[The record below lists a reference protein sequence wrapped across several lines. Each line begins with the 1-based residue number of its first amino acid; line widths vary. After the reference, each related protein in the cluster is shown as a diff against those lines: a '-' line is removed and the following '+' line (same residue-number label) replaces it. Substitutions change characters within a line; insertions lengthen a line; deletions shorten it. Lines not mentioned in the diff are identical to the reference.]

1 MKYTDIL
8 HQIYHMF
15 QSCTRQSVQ
24 NILIYCTKYT
34 IYFKAVLDNLYEIY
48 HIYCTKYTIYCTK

>member
-8 HQIYHMF
+8 YQIYHIF

-34 IYFKAVLDNLYEIY
+34 IYFKAVLDNLYQIY
-48 HIYCTKYTIYCTK
+48 